1 MLINYKCKCLLKNE
15 QFFSWNFFESI
26 FYIKIVLKKI
36 FLFCLKKVCK
46 NMQNF
51 FWNFFLKLKV
61 YIKIDL
67 TNFPIHKMTKFFLEF
82 FREFK

>member
-51 FWNFFLKLKV
+51 FWNFFENLNRKPCA
-61 YIKIDL
+61 
-67 TNFPIHKMTKFFLEF
+67 TR
-82 FREFK
+82 REKHREALRGEIRR